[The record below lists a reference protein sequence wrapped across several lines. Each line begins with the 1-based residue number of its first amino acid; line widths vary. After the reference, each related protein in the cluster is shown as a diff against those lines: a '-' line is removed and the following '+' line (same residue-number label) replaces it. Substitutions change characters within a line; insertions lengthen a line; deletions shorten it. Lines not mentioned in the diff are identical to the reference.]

1 MPNYQVVSEK
11 HGSIWLEA
19 RDLAEAREY
28 QAWLNT
34 EGPVSEM
41 ETRQVAAGRMDARP
55 FVVMVEVHDM
65 SQRPPGTWWEVVP
78 EEE

>member
-11 HGSIWLEA
+11 LGSIWLEA

-34 EGPVSEM
+34 DGPLSEM
-41 ETRQVAAGRMDARP
+41 ETRQVAADRMGARP

-65 SQRPPGTWWEVVP
+65 TQRPYTWWEIVP
-78 EEE
+78 EEET